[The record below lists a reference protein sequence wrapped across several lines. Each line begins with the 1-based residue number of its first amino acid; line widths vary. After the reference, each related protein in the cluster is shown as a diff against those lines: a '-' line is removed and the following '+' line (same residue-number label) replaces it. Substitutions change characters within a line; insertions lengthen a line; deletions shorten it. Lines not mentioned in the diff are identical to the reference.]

1 METKFSEHYEF
12 RFYDNYV
19 IAEAKEGAVI
29 SNGEINKSLQII
41 FDHYKDKNFTII
53 SHRKNNY
60 KVEMNVYAT
69 RLMKKVKALAIV
81 SANSLERE
89 KAILEQLQ
97 FDNSFA
103 FFDNLEDAA
112 EWAQSITAY

>member
-1 METKFSEHYEF
+1 MVTKFSEHYEF
-12 RFYDNYV
+12 QFYDNYV
-19 IAEAKEGAVI
+19 IAEAKEGVVI
-29 SNGEINKSLQII
+29 SNEEIKKNLRII
-41 FDHYKDKNFTII
+41 FDHYNGKNFTII

-60 KVEMNVYAT
+60 TVEIDVYAT

-81 SANSLERE
+81 SSNSQERE

-103 FFDNLEDAA
+103 FFNNLEDAKL
-112 EWAQSITAY
+112 WAQSATVS

>member
-12 RFYDNYV
+12 KFYDNYV
-19 IAEAKEGAVI
+19 IAEAKEGVVI
-29 SNGEINKSLQII
+29 SNEEIKKTLQII
-41 FDHYKDKNFTII
+41 FNYYNGKNFTII

-60 KVEMNVYAT
+60 TVEIDVYAT
-69 RLMKKVKALAIV
+69 RLMKKVKAIAIV
-81 SANSLERE
+81 SANSQERE

-112 EWAQSITAY
+112 EWAQSIRVS